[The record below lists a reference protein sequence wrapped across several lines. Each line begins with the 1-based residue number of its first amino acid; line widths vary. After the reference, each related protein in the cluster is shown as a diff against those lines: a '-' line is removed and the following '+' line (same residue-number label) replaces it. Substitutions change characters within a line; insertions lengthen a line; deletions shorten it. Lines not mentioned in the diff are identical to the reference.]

1 MTALRSRRKATK
13 KSSPRKKTRSAKP
26 KSRSGARRGPAKAR
40 AAAVKVKVKARA
52 LAGRVKAIGTG
63 LAAGAVAA
71 VKVLRSEPLPPS
83 PELNGALTEEERIES
98 SKYFPRHAP
107 KRLFETERFIFPE
120 SYGVNRVRL
129 LVKDPEW
136 LFAHWDV
143 DPDIFASVRRDLG
156 ERAVSL
162 SRLTLR
168 VSDPV
173 DGGAATILLPKGVR
187 GWYFRAD
194 TAPRAYRAELGITLP
209 TGEFRSLA
217 ASNTVGTPR
226 VGPAK
231 RVAETTVRFDKAG
244 THVAEAARAAA
255 GNSVGPGPMAD
266 SRVVPEHGG
275 GKPGAASGRRGKAP
289 GGASDAFRPAGSGD
303 VNRR

>member
-1 MTALRSRRKATK
+1 MTALRSRKATK
-13 KSSPRKKTRSAKP
+13 KSSLRRPKTRSAKP
-26 KSRSGARRGPAKAR
+26 KRSGARRGPAKAR

-52 LAGRVKAIGTG
+52 LAGKVKAIGTG
-63 LAAGAVAA
+63 LAAGAVAV
-71 VKVLRSEPLPPS
+71 VKTLRSEPLPPS
-83 PELNGALTEEERIES
+83 PEMNGAMSEEERIES

-156 ERAVSL
+156 ERAVAL

-194 TAPRAYRAELGITLP
+194 SAPRSYRAELGITLP
-209 TGEFRSLA
+209 TGEFRPLA

-244 THVAEAARAAA
+244 LHVAEAARVAARISGGA
-255 GNSVGPGPMAD
+255 GPMAD
-266 SRVVPEHGG
+266 TRVVPEHGG
-275 GKPGAASGRRGKAP
+275 GKPAAGSAGRGPAP
-289 GGASDAFRPAGSGD
+289 GGASDAFGPAGARD

>member
-26 KSRSGARRGPAKAR
+26 KTRSGARRGPAKAR

-52 LAGRVKAIGTG
+52 LAGKVKAIGTG

-143 DPDIFASVRRDLG
+143 DPDIFVSVRRDLG
-156 ERAVSL
+156 ERALAL

-168 VSDPV
+168 VSDPF

-194 TAPRAYRAELGITLP
+194 TTPRAYRAELGLTLP

-231 RVAETTVRFDKAG
+231 RVAATRVRFDRTG
-244 THVAEAARAAA
+244 LHVAEAARAGGGEIESSA
-255 GNSVGPGPMAD
+255 GPMAD
-266 SRVVPEHGG
+266 TQVVPEHV
-275 GKPGAASGRRGKAP
+275 GKPAAAAAVGGQAP
-289 GGASDAFRPAGSGD
+289 GGASDAFGPAGTRD